1 MGCSVLAVDN
11 HTISYMINMFNWRT
25 QRGRGGG
32 RYWGFK
38 PPLTFLNFKKTIQKE
53 HENKSTPIP
62 PKKNTEK
69 RQEKRE
75 KARVCKASLDFPKY
89 FDINFIIE
97 KYLDPRLSSH
107 GIIIRIWFIF
117 NGDFNYIHVKEL
129 STHHTT
135 WI

>member
-1 MGCSVLAVDN
+1 MKTN
-11 HTISYMINMFNWRT
+11 
-25 QRGRGGG
+25 Q
-32 RYWGFK
+32 
-38 PPLTFLNFKKTIQKE
+38 PP
-53 HENKSTPIP
+53 SP
-62 PKKNTEK
+62 PKKKHTEK

-75 KARVCKASLDFPKY
+75 KARVCKASIDFPKY

-107 GIIIRIWFIF
+107 GIIIRIWFLF

-129 STHHTT
+129 STQHTT